1 MSLPTDHVLNRF
13 IYGRNDI
20 IVIFNEGTLK
30 IVKKIKNLKK
40 KIPKK
45 KNFFFLNF
53 QYFCLL
59 LVSGTRLH
67 HYFELMLPELSNL
80 NSAPLVCLKKK
91 SYVCN
96 AGLAYS
102 ETQQQRRNLII

>member
-1 MSLPTDHVLNRF
+1 
-13 IYGRNDI
+13 
-20 IVIFNEGTLK
+20 
-30 IVKKIKNLKK
+30 
-40 KIPKK
+40 
-45 KNFFFLNF
+45 
-53 QYFCLL
+53 
-59 LVSGTRLH
+59 
-67 HYFELMLPELSNL
+67 MLPEISNL